1 MQSLSILVVEDNRDI
16 AENLVTYLEQC
27 GHEVDAIHSGQRA
40 YQLLTHN
47 HYDLLCLDV
56 MLPGM
61 DGFTLANKARQT
73 LNLSVPILFLTAR
86 DTLEDKVEGFGF
98 GGDDYL
104 TKPFDLQEVELRI
117 AALARRAYGNVTN
130 KLLVGD
136 WRVES
141 SRIQIFYKNAELKT
155 TQTGFKIFKL
165 MAQNYPDLVN
175 RRELE
180 RALWGDLPP
189 ASDALRSHMFALRKS
204 IKEVVDGDWIETVH
218 GLGFRLL
225 VES

>member
-27 GHEVDAIHSGQRA
+27 GHEVDSIHSGQRA
-40 YQLLTHN
+40 YQLLQQN
-47 HYDLLCLDV
+47 KYELLCLDV

-61 DGFTLANKARQT
+61 DGFTLARNVRQK

-117 AALARRAYGNVTN
+117 NALAKRAYGNVTN
-130 KLLVGD
+130 QLLVGD

-141 SRIQIFYKNAELKT
+141 SMLQIFYQDAPIKI
-155 TQTGFKIFKL
+155 TQTGFKIFKVL
-165 MAQNYPDLVN
+165 AQNYPDLVN
-175 RRELE
+175 RRDLE
-180 RALWGDLPP
+180 RTLWGDLPP

-204 IKEVVDGDWIETVH
+204 IKEVVAGEWIETAH
-218 GLGFRLL
+218 GLGFRL
-225 VES
+225 VVV